1 MRQASK
7 GKGWTYEDSEYWNRI
22 YSSKEEYIQEDVI
35 DPEIEWEEEFE
46 KRLLGHARGKEVLD
60 AGCGRGEMTLRIAK
74 VARRIVGI
82 DFSKTAIRMAK
93 ANLARTGRRNATF
106 RIADARNL
114 PFEEES
120 FDLLVSRRGPL
131 TDNMATLGE
140 AHRVLRRG
148 GVLMELTIGERDKRN
163 LIRIFGRGQEFDVDE
178 RVAASRER
186 MLHEVGFRTVETKD
200 YLGREI
206 FATLDDLLIRLKSAP
221 IVPDFNPRRDR
232 VHLEHVRKKYGST
245 SIPADIHRVMIVATK

>member
-1 MRQASK
+1 M
-7 GKGWTYEDSEYWNRI
+7 YEDSEYWNRI
-22 YSSKEEYIQEDVI
+22 YSSKEEYVQEDVI
-35 DPEIEWEEEFE
+35 DPEAEWEEEFE
-46 KRLLGHARGKEVLD
+46 KRLLVRARGKEVLD
-60 AGCGRGEMTLRIAK
+60 TGCGRGEMTLRIAK

-82 DFSKTAIRMAK
+82 DFSKAAIRIAK
-93 ANLARTGRRNATF
+93 TNLAKSGRSNATF
-106 RIADARNL
+106 RIAKAQNL

-148 GVLMELTIGERDKRN
+148 GVLMEMTIGERDKRN
-163 LIRIFGRGQEFDVDE
+163 LIQIFCRGQMFDVDE
-178 RVAASRER
+178 RVATSKEK
-186 MLHEVGFRTVETKD
+186 MLHEAGFRAVETKD

-206 FATLDDLLIRLKSAP
+206 FATLDDLLIRLKSSP

-232 VHLEHVRKKYGST
+232 VHLEQIRKKYGST